1 MYSAGGWTIAV
12 RSGIVFVR
20 VYNIKP
26 DNANSWSWKD
36 CPYIIPEVYRPSI
49 SITSAVEAD
58 SGASAPCINV
68 TEAGKVQLANRGGS
82 SSTEPRYG
90 TMCYPVGI

>member
-1 MYSAGGWTIAV
+1 M

-20 VYNIKP
+20 VYGIKL

-36 CPYIIPEVYRPSI
+36 CPYTIPAAYRPLTGV
-49 SITSAVEAD
+49 TSAAEAD
-58 SGASAPCINV
+58 SGASAPCIQV

-82 SSTEPRYG
+82 SSTESRFG
-90 TMCYPVGI
+90 ALCYPIGV

>member
-12 RSGIVFVR
+12 RSGIVFVS

-26 DNANSWSWKD
+26 DNANSWSWKN
-36 CPYIIPEVYRPSI
+36 CPYTIPEAYRPSTGV
-49 SITSAVEAD
+49 TSAIEAD
-58 SGASAPCINV
+58 NGASAPCIQV

-82 SSTEPRYG
+82 SSTEPRSG
-90 TMCYPVGI
+90 ALCYPVGI

>member
-1 MYSAGGWTIAV
+1 M

-20 VYNIKP
+20 VYNIRP

-36 CPYIIPEVYRPSI
+36 CPYTIPAEYRPSVG
-49 SITSAVEAD
+49 ITSAIEAD
-58 SGASAPCINV
+58 GGASAPCIQV

-82 SSTEPRYG
+82 SSTEPRFG
-90 TMCYPVGI
+90 MLCYPIGV